1 MGRIKINW
9 LEAYQGY
16 LLNEKM
22 SLNDIADKYG
32 VSLSQ
37 VKKVSMNKKWKQTKD
52 KIWENARETAIKKT
66 SGSITELIIRQSKI
80 ARYLQETGLKGLKL
94 YLKIT
99 KPSEIKVSLL
109 LNMIKLGL
117 KTERELYPENLMI
130 QEQQNASESTKGLSN
145 ELTEAIYA
153 VFREKIT
160 GKKLSNNQTNLLPN

>member
-1 MGRIKINW
+1 MGKIKVNW
-9 LEAYQGY
+9 LKAYQIY

-52 KIWENARETAIKKT
+52 KIWGNARKTAIKKT

-117 KTERELYPENLMI
+117 KTERGLYPENLII
-130 QEQQNASESTKGLSN
+130 QEQQNASESTERLS
-145 ELTEAIYA
+145 E
-153 VFREKIT
+153 
-160 GKKLSNNQTNLLPN
+160 